1 MNASYEMETELC
13 RAGSGL
19 VAGVD
24 EVGRGALA
32 GPLVSAAVIL
42 PSGCDLTLRDSKKLS
57 KKQRAALFYQ
67 ILESCDDFGIGLASQ
82 TEIDTYGLSLA
93 LRMSFVRALEM
104 LDMPFSAVILDGK
117 HNAIGEDFVI
127 CQTKADESV
136 ACVAA
141 ASILAKVFRD
151 ELMHGQAEQ
160 FPAYGFDAHVGYG
173 TKRHLD
179 AISKHGPS
187 PLQRL
192 SFRTAGQ

>member
-1 MNASYEMETELC
+1 MNASYETEIDL
-13 RAGSGL
+13 RAQGHSV

-42 PSGCDLTLRDSKKLS
+42 PANCELSLRDSKKLS
-57 KKQRAALFYQ
+57 PSRRAALFYQ
-67 ILESCDDFGIGLASQ
+67 ILESCDDFGIGLSSQ
-82 TEIDTYGLSLA
+82 TEIDAYGLSLA
-93 LRMSFVRALEM
+93 LRMSLVRALEM
-104 LDMPFSAVILDGK
+104 LDRPFSAVILDGT
-117 HNAIGEDFVI
+117 HNAIGEDFVV
-127 CQTKADESV
+127 CRPKADENC

-141 ASILAKVFRD
+141 ASILAKVYRD
-151 ELMHGQAEQ
+151 ELMRGQADQ

-173 TKRHLD
+173 TRRHLD

-192 SFRTAGQ
+192 SFRIGS